1 MKTLPMVFI
10 CLFIVTLFNHAET
23 HNLSIDC
30 NNKLRKATHCA
41 SGSLYGLIE
50 NKPADFDSLVAPLH
64 PYVFNNPAR
73 GSNGHQQPFGD
84 ALQVAKRLTASPGAL
99 VSIRLADILPGWP
112 YRFPGLDNWLNE
124 VKSFI
129 SDKKQSGLTNW
140 YGYEIWNEPD
150 GTWKDPNGLNFNDLW
165 KKTYDV
171 IKQNDPNEKIIGPCY
186 SWYQEDKL
194 KNFLSFTK
202 ANNCVPDIVCWHEL
216 SGIQGASSHFQSY
229 RKMES
234 SLGIKELP
242 ISINEYCDAKHE
254 LEGQPGSSARFFGKF
269 ERHKIDSGM
278 ITWWFT
284 QFPGRL
290 GSLLANDNEKGAG
303 WFVYKWYGDMTGD
316 MVYVTPPNDN
326 SELVDGAA
334 CVDSEKGYIS
344 FIVGGPNDGTIN
356 AEFKNVPSFIGSTAK
371 VTVEKVDW
379 TSKDTVS
386 KGSDTVFEKNMGVTN
401 GQLTVNIPSTNN
413 NSGYRV
419 YITKGEGNA

>member
-1 MKTLPMVFI
+1 MKTFSMILICFLIVF
-10 CLFIVTLFNHAET
+10 NYANT
-23 HNLSIDC
+23 HTLSIDC

-84 ALQVAKRLTASPGAL
+84 AIQVAKRLTASPGAL

-124 VKSFI
+124 VKAFI
-129 SDKKQSGLTNW
+129 ADKKQSGLTNW

-150 GTWKDPNGLNFNDLW
+150 GTWKNPNGLSFNDLW

-186 SWYQEDKL
+186 SWYQENKL
-194 KNFLSFTK
+194 KDFLQFTK
-202 ANNCVPDIVCWHEL
+202 SNNCLPDIVCWHEL

-229 RKMES
+229 RKLET

-242 ISINEYCDAKHE
+242 ISINEYCDEKHE

-278 ITWWFT
+278 ITWWFV
-284 QFPGRL
+284 QYPGRL
-290 GSLLANDNEKGAG
+290 GSLLANDKEKGAG
-303 WFVYKWYGDMTGD
+303 WFVYQWYGEMSGD

-334 CVDSEKGYIS
+334 CVDSEKEYIS
-344 FIVGGPNDGTIN
+344 FIVGGPNDGSIN
-356 AEFKNVPSFIGSTAK
+356 AEFKNVPTFIGSNAK
-371 VTVEKVDW
+371 VKVEKVDW

-386 KGSDTVFEKNMGVTN
+386 KGPDTVFEKNIGVSD
-401 GQLTVNIPSTNN
+401 GQLTVNIPQTNN

>member
-1 MKTLPMVFI
+1 MILICFLIVF
-10 CLFIVTLFNHAET
+10 NYANT
-23 HNLSIDC
+23 HTLSIDC

-84 ALQVAKRLTASPGAL
+84 AIQVAKRLTASPGAL

-124 VKSFI
+124 VKAFI
-129 SDKKQSGLTNW
+129 ADKKQSGLTNW

-150 GTWKDPNGLNFNDLW
+150 GTWKDPNGLSFNDLW

-186 SWYQEDKL
+186 SWYQENKL
-194 KNFLSFTK
+194 KDFLQFTK
-202 ANNCVPDIVCWHEL
+202 SNNCLPDIVCWHEL

-229 RKMES
+229 RKLET

-242 ISINEYCDAKHE
+242 ISINEYCDEKHE

-278 ITWWFT
+278 ITWWFV
-284 QFPGRL
+284 QYPGRL
-290 GSLLANDNEKGAG
+290 GSLLANDKEKGAG
-303 WFVYKWYGDMTGD
+303 WFVYQWYGEMSGD

-334 CVDSEKGYIS
+334 CVDSEKEYIS
-344 FIVGGPNDGTIN
+344 FIVGGPNDGSIN
-356 AEFKNVPSFIGSTAK
+356 AEFKNVPTFIGSNAK
-371 VTVEKVDW
+371 VKVEKVDW

-386 KGSDTVFEKNMGVTN
+386 KGPDTVFEKNIGVSD
-401 GQLTVNIPSTNN
+401 GQLTVNIPQTNN

>member
-1 MKTLPMVFI
+1 MKTFSMILICFLIVF
-10 CLFIVTLFNHAET
+10 NYANT
-23 HNLSIDC
+23 HTLSIDC

-84 ALQVAKRLTASPGAL
+84 AIQVAKRLTASPGAL

-124 VKSFI
+124 VKAFI
-129 SDKKQSGLTNW
+129 ADKKQSGLTNW

-150 GTWKDPNGLNFNDLW
+150 GTWKDPNGLSFNDLW

-186 SWYQEDKL
+186 SWYQENKL
-194 KNFLSFTK
+194 KDFLQFTK
-202 ANNCVPDIVCWHEL
+202 SNNCLRDIVCWHEL

-229 RKMES
+229 RKLET

-242 ISINEYCDAKHE
+242 ISINEYCDEKHE

-278 ITWWFT
+278 ITWWFV
-284 QFPGRL
+284 QYPGRL
-290 GSLLANDNEKGAG
+290 GSLLANDKEKGAG
-303 WFVYKWYGDMTGD
+303 WFVYQWYGEMSGD

-334 CVDSEKGYIS
+334 CVDSEKEYIS
-344 FIVGGPNDGTIN
+344 FIVGGPNDGSIN
-356 AEFKNVPSFIGSTAK
+356 AEFKNGPTFIGSNAK
-371 VTVEKVDW
+371 VKVEKVDW

-386 KGSDTVFEKNMGVTN
+386 KGPDTVFEKNIGVSD
-401 GQLTVNIPSTNN
+401 GQLTVNIPQTNN

>member
-1 MKTLPMVFI
+1 MILICFLIVFNYADSH
-10 CLFIVTLFNHAET
+10 T
-23 HNLSIDC
+23 LSIDC

-84 ALQVAKRLTASPGAL
+84 AIQVAKRLTASPGAL

-124 VKSFI
+124 VKAFI
-129 SDKKQSGLTNW
+129 ADKKQSGLTNW

-150 GTWKDPNGLNFNDLW
+150 GTWKDPNGLSFNDLW

-186 SWYQEDKL
+186 SWYQENKL
-194 KNFLSFTK
+194 KDFLQFTK
-202 ANNCVPDIVCWHEL
+202 SNNCLPDIVCWHEL

-229 RKMES
+229 RKLET

-242 ISINEYCDAKHE
+242 ISINEYCDEKHE

-278 ITWWFT
+278 ITWWFV
-284 QFPGRL
+284 QYPGRL
-290 GSLLANDNEKGAG
+290 GSLLANDKEKGAG
-303 WFVYKWYGDMTGD
+303 WFVYQWYGEMSGD

-334 CVDSEKGYIS
+334 CVDSEKEYIS
-344 FIVGGPNDGTIN
+344 FIVGGPNDGSIN
-356 AEFKNVPSFIGSTAK
+356 AEFKNVPTFIGSNAK
-371 VTVEKVDW
+371 VKVEKVDW

-386 KGSDTVFEKNMGVTN
+386 KGPDTVFEKNIGVSD
-401 GQLTVNIPSTNN
+401 GQLTVNIPQTNN

>member
-1 MKTLPMVFI
+1 MILICFLIVF
-10 CLFIVTLFNHAET
+10 NYANT
-23 HNLSIDC
+23 HTLSIDC

-50 NKPADFDSLVAPLH
+50 NKPADFDSVVAPLH

-84 ALQVAKRLTASPGAL
+84 AIQVAKRLTASPGAL

-124 VKSFI
+124 VKAFI
-129 SDKKQSGLTNW
+129 ADKKQSGLTNW

-150 GTWKDPNGLNFNDLW
+150 GTWKDPNGLSFNDLW

-186 SWYQEDKL
+186 SWYQENKL
-194 KNFLSFTK
+194 KDFLQFTK
-202 ANNCVPDIVCWHEL
+202 SNNCLPDIVCWHEL

-229 RKMES
+229 RKLET

-242 ISINEYCDAKHE
+242 ISINEYCDEKHE

-278 ITWWFT
+278 ITWWFV
-284 QFPGRL
+284 QYPGRL
-290 GSLLANDNEKGAG
+290 GSLLANDKEKGAG
-303 WFVYKWYGDMTGD
+303 WFVYQWYGEMSGD

-334 CVDSEKGYIS
+334 CVDSEKEYIS
-344 FIVGGPNDGTIN
+344 FIVGMN
-356 AEFKNVPSFIGSTAK
+356 
-371 VTVEKVDW
+371 
-379 TSKDTVS
+379 
-386 KGSDTVFEKNMGVTN
+386 
-401 GQLTVNIPSTNN
+401 
-413 NSGYRV
+413 
-419 YITKGEGNA
+419 

>member
-1 MKTLPMVFI
+1 MKTFSMILICFLIVFNYADSH
-10 CLFIVTLFNHAET
+10 T
-23 HNLSIDC
+23 LSIDC

-84 ALQVAKRLTASPGAL
+84 AIQVAKRLTASPGAL

-124 VKSFI
+124 VKAFI
-129 SDKKQSGLTNW
+129 ADKKQSGLTNW

-150 GTWKDPNGLNFNDLW
+150 GTWKDPNGLSFNDLW

-186 SWYQEDKL
+186 SWYQENKL
-194 KNFLSFTK
+194 KDFLQFTK
-202 ANNCVPDIVCWHEL
+202 SNNCLPDIVCWHEL

-229 RKMES
+229 RKLET

-242 ISINEYCDAKHE
+242 ISINEYCDEKHE

-278 ITWWFT
+278 ITWWFV
-284 QFPGRL
+284 QYPGRL
-290 GSLLANDNEKGAG
+290 GSLLASDTQKGAG
-303 WFVYKWYGDMTGD
+303 WFLYKWYGDMTGD
-316 MVYVTPPNDN
+316 MVSVTPPNDN
-326 SELVDGAA
+326 SNQVDGAA
-334 CVDSEKGYIS
+334 CVDSDQQYIS
-344 FIVGGPNDGTIN
+344 FIVGGPNDGSIN
-356 AEFKNVPSFIGSTAK
+356 ADFKNVPSFIGSNAK
-371 VTVEKVDW
+371 VKIEKIDW
-379 TSKDTVS
+379 VNKDTASNGPNTVS
-386 KGSDTVFEKNMGVTN
+386 EKNYSVSN
-401 GQLTVNIPSTNN
+401 GQLSVKIEGTNS
-413 NSGYRV
+413 NSGYRI
-419 YITKGEGNA
+419 YITKGE

>member
-1 MKTLPMVFI
+1 MKSFSMILICFLIVF
-10 CLFIVTLFNHAET
+10 NYANT
-23 HNLSIDC
+23 HTLSIDC

-84 ALQVAKRLTASPGAL
+84 ALKVAKRLTASPGAL

-124 VKSFI
+124 VKAFI
-129 SDKKQSGLTNW
+129 AEKKQSGLTNW

-150 GTWKDPNGLNFNDLW
+150 GTWKDPNGLSFNDLW

-186 SWYQEDKL
+186 SWYQENKL
-194 KNFLSFTK
+194 KDFLQFTK
-202 ANNCVPDIVCWHEL
+202 SNNCLPDIVCWHEL

-229 RKMES
+229 RKLET

-242 ISINEYCDAKHE
+242 ISINEYCDEKHE

-278 ITWWFT
+278 ITWWFV
-284 QFPGRL
+284 QYPGRL

-303 WFVYKWYGDMTGD
+303 WFVYQWYGEMSGD

-334 CVDSEKGYIS
+334 CVDSEKEYIS
-344 FIVGGPNDGTIN
+344 FIVGGPNDGSIN
-356 AEFKNVPSFIGSTAK
+356 AEFKNIPSFIGSNAK
-371 VTVEKVDW
+371 VKVEKVDW

-386 KGSDTVFEKNMGVTN
+386 KGPDTVFEKNFSVSD
-401 GQLTVNIPSTNN
+401 GQLSVSIPQTNN

-419 YITKGEGNA
+419 YITKGNESA

>member
-1 MKTLPMVFI
+1 MILICFLIVFNYADSH
-10 CLFIVTLFNHAET
+10 T
-23 HNLSIDC
+23 LSIDC

-84 ALQVAKRLTASPGAL
+84 AIQVAKRLTASPGAL

-124 VKSFI
+124 VKAFI
-129 SDKKQSGLTNW
+129 ADKKQSGLTNW

-150 GTWKDPNGLNFNDLW
+150 GTWKDPNGLSFNDLW

-186 SWYQEDKL
+186 SWYQENKL
-194 KNFLSFTK
+194 KDFLQFTK
-202 ANNCVPDIVCWHEL
+202 SNNCLPDIVCWHEL

-229 RKMES
+229 RKLET

-242 ISINEYCDAKHE
+242 ISINEYCDEKHE

-278 ITWWFT
+278 ITWWFV
-284 QFPGRL
+284 QYPGRL
-290 GSLLANDNEKGAG
+290 GSLLANDKEKGAG
-303 WFVYKWYGDMTGD
+303 WFVYQWYGEMSGD

-334 CVDSEKGYIS
+334 CVDSEKEYIS
-344 FIVGGPNDGTIN
+344 FIVGGPNDGSIN
-356 AEFKNVPSFIGSTAK
+356 AEFKNVPTFIGSNAK
-371 VTVEKVDW
+371 VKVEKVDW

-386 KGSDTVFEKNMGVTN
+386 KGPDTVFEKNIGVSD
-401 GQLTVNIPSTNN
+401 GQLTVNIPQTNN
-413 NSGYRV
+413 NPGYRV

>member
-1 MKTLPMVFI
+1 MNAFSMILICFLIVF
-10 CLFIVTLFNHAET
+10 NYANT
-23 HNLSIDC
+23 HTLSIDC

-84 ALQVAKRLTASPGAL
+84 AIQVAKRLTASPGAL

-124 VKSFI
+124 VKAFI
-129 SDKKQSGLTNW
+129 ADKKQSGLTNW

-150 GTWKDPNGLNFNDLW
+150 GTWKDPNGLSFNDLW

-186 SWYQEDKL
+186 SWYQENKL
-194 KNFLSFTK
+194 KDFLQFTK
-202 ANNCVPDIVCWHEL
+202 SNNCLPDIVCWHEL

-229 RKMES
+229 RKLET

-242 ISINEYCDAKHE
+242 ISINEYCDEKHE

-278 ITWWFT
+278 ITWWFV
-284 QFPGRL
+284 QYPGRL
-290 GSLLANDNEKGAG
+290 GSLLANDKEKGAG
-303 WFVYKWYGDMTGD
+303 WFVYQWYGEMSGD

-334 CVDSEKGYIS
+334 CVDSEKEYIS
-344 FIVGGPNDGTIN
+344 FIVGGPNDGSIN
-356 AEFKNVPSFIGSTAK
+356 AEFKNVPTFIGSNAK
-371 VTVEKVDW
+371 VKVEKVDW

-386 KGSDTVFEKNMGVTN
+386 KGPDTVFEKNIGVSD
-401 GQLTVNIPSTNN
+401 GQLTVNIPQTNN